1 MTQSC
6 PILAGLAEMA
16 GLAKIA
22 NLAGLAQITC
32 RSILI
37 GWVDLMYL
45 MDVRSALSGCFPTL
59 AGLAEEMAGLA
70 GLAQTTCK
78 IVQEG

>member
-1 MTQSC
+1 M
-6 PILAGLAEMA
+6 EMA
-16 GLAKIA
+16 GLAEIA
-22 NLAGLAQITC
+22 NLVGLAQITC

-59 AGLAEEMAGLA
+59 VGLAEIEMAGMAGLA

-78 IVQEG
+78 IVQGG